1 MTPREFRAPDKL
13 WEALQAIADERD
25 EYLSE
30 VVRTA
35 LESYV
40 KTESTKEETS

>member
-1 MTPREFRAPDKL
+1 MVSKAARIPSAL
-13 WEALQAIADERD
+13 WDALQAIADEND

-30 VVRTA
+30 VIRAA

-40 KTESTKEETS
+40 KSESTKKEES